1 MTDQN
6 IPDSSPVNHSSQAT
20 QCLPAIRFILLETS
34 HPGNIGS
41 ACRAIKT
48 MGLHELWLVNPK
60 ILNPAAN
67 AEAISLSSGALDV
80 LNEAKVVP
88 SLTTALDGVQLAI
101 ALSARPRQFGPP
113 IQTIRH
119 TINQLRR
126 RYLVDGA
133 PATPEM
139 IDTAA
144 ASGMPTR
151 LAFVFGNERFG
162 LPNEAIE
169 RCQVAAQ
176 IPSNPSYS
184 SLNLAQAVQLVAY
197 ECRMAGLVPGVSAAD
212 AAVIST
218 EVGFSGDAAT
228 IDQIDGMYAHLE
240 RMLIEIG
247 FLDPTSP
254 KKLMPRLRRMF
265 SRTGLEVEEVNILRG
280 ICNAVMA
287 KLP

>member
-6 IPDSSPVNHSSQAT
+6 IPDSSSSATTGQAA
-20 QCLPAIRFILLETS
+20 QRLPAIRFILLETS

-80 LNEAKVVP
+80 LNGARVVP
-88 SLTTALDGVQLAI
+88 SLSTALEGVQLAI

-119 TINQLRR
+119 TIEQLRQH
-126 RYLVDGA
+126 YVVDGV
-133 PATPEM
+133 PANADGV
-139 IDTAA
+139 DTAA
-144 ASGMPTR
+144 PSASTAQ

-169 RCQVAAQ
+169 RCQIAAQ
-176 IPSNPSYS
+176 IPAHPGYS

-218 EVGFSGDAAT
+218 DVGFSGDAAT

-240 RMLIEIG
+240 RMLVEIG
-247 FLDPTSP
+247 FLDTTAP
-254 KKLMPRLRRMF
+254 KKLMPRLRRLF